1 MGQRR
6 EINSTDRLQQ
16 PQLPSIDPGSVIL
29 TDALLDLLVYVNDF
43 LYYVCFNS
51 WVNAY
56 NYSTGYTK
64 LTRVPLCD
72 AYRYIKW
79 PLSVPL
85 LLVEIVLVIRPNGE
99 KFYSEY

>member
-1 MGQRR
+1 MGHKNWLPQW
-6 EINSTDRLQQ
+6 TLLQQ

-29 TDALLDLLVYVNDF
+29 TDALLDLLAYVNDF
-43 LYYVCFNS
+43 LYYACFNS
-51 WVNAY
+51 WVNAHD
-56 NYSTGYTK
+56 YSTGYTK
-64 LTRVPLCD
+64 LTRMFLWD

-85 LLVEIVLVIRPNGE
+85 LLVVIVLVIRPNGE